1 MLRLFTSPDSYGN
14 LHRKHV
20 AEFSAAGFMV
30 KLRKGA
36 FIENPFYSG
45 EIRPRPLTED
55 PSEGA
60 ELINDALAA
69 NSLMIAR
76 VASPGGMLCGPTAAR
91 YHAAQFR
98 NATFDPEG
106 VINMAAGY
114 DNDVFVGANLSTQ
127 IPQLNEEDIIPLL
140 LRQHRSHITLP
151 EGLKDRTASLASLKH
166 PHSWYYEFA
175 SNNQVDRDGRNH
187 KYPITSPAFTLF
199 QLLTD
204 PELRSGS
211 EELALDL
218 FPSLG
223 LSPGSAGFEK
233 SVNALRNQIGRN
245 LRGNWTTKLDNF
257 EDQVLQLGKGAGL
270 KNRRVQ
276 ALVDV
281 SNAISNVFDVS
292 WYDKSIARL
301 EASVSNHYR
310 LVYHD
315 SWLLPL
321 YTNDADDSAL
331 NIMSL
336 LPEQVEI
343 TPSGMEAF
351 LLQYHSFMSNL
362 RICPHGKRVVR
373 PIDQLQQ
380 SLDSCIQHGQYSG
393 DLRSLPIKSSTF
405 MDDAGALTRETAM
418 TQISGAQVK
427 VPMNLRDNQ
436 LAPAIYE
443 PFTHILKLPA
453 PGDKDVLGTVEW
465 FGMQLAKGAG
475 LEVPSHCLVD
485 LHDTISDGSI
495 SQTEMD
501 AERSG
506 KREYVSEPALRDSL
520 ITARVSEQ
528 NPFLGA
534 HSPVSYDAPGF
545 LIERFDIPS
554 AVSGEKLLMEDFAQ
568 ILNRKDKYQ
577 GTAEQVAA
585 SLKSLSTNWQ
595 ADSQLLYRQVIASV
609 LISNADMHL
618 KNLGILKI
626 ANSDLTDFASIR
638 LAPAYDM
645 LFVRAIPNHDSL
657 IDQSLSVNN
666 TKNPT
671 TKDLISFA
679 IDFCDVDE
687 ERAYTVLSE
696 VAEGMTRAA
705 LEILDDIPPLIARS
719 GRQRTALYAAFST
732 FTNRL
737 SYNAIDFNDDDLLLR
752 LEQTILSLSER
763 FTSAGASIVADTST
777 FRDADV
783 NAEAIDEMLAA
794 SMDDPA
800 EQLPGTDMVELSSM
814 ESTENEAPRNT
825 FSVKSPPLF

>member
-1 MLRLFTSPDSYGN
+1 MLRLLTSPDSYGN

-20 AEFSAAGFMV
+20 AEFCDAGFMV

-45 EIRPRPLTED
+45 EIRPKPLTED
-55 PSEGA
+55 PEEGA
-60 ELINDALAA
+60 RLISEALAA
-69 NSLMIAR
+69 NSLMLAR

-91 YHAAQFR
+91 YHSALF
-98 NATFDPEG
+98 NNTTFDPEG
-106 VINMAAGY
+106 VIDMAAGY
-114 DNDVFVGANLSTQ
+114 DNDAFVGTGLSAQ
-127 IPQLNEEDIIPLL
+127 IPELREDDIIPLL
-140 LRQHRSHITLP
+140 LRQHRSHIKLP
-151 EGLKDRTASLASLKH
+151 DAFCDRTASLASLTH

-187 KYPITSPAFTLF
+187 KYPITSTAFTLF

-204 PELRSGS
+204 PAFKSVDEDLV
-211 EELALDL
+211 LDL
-218 FPSLG
+218 LPTLG
-223 LSPGSAGFEK
+223 LDPGSPGFEK
-233 SVNALRNQIGRN
+233 SVSALRDQIGRN
-245 LRGNWTTKLDNF
+245 LRGNWTTKLDAFQELTIN
-257 EDQVLQLGKGAGL
+257 LGRGAGL

-315 SWLLPL
+315 TWLLPL

-336 LPEQVEI
+336 FPEQVEI

-351 LLQYHSFMSNL
+351 LKQYHSFMSNL

-373 PIDQLQQ
+373 PIDQLEQP
-380 SLDSCIQHGQYSG
+380 LAECISGGGFAG
-393 DLRSLPIKSSTF
+393 DLHSLPIKASTF

-427 VPMNLRDNQ
+427 VPMNLRQSQ

-465 FGMQLAKGAG
+465 FGMQLSEGAG
-475 LEVPSHCLVD
+475 LPVPAHCMVD
-485 LHDTISDGSI
+485 LHDTIKDGSI
-495 SQTEMD
+495 TQSELD

-506 KREYVSEPALRDSL
+506 KREYVSEPALRDNL
-520 ITARVSEQ
+520 ITARVSDQ

-534 HSPVSYDAPGF
+534 HNPVSYDAPGF

-554 AVSGEKLLMEDFAQ
+554 IGGGAKLLMEDFAQ

-577 GTAEQVAA
+577 GTAEQVATA
-585 SLKSLSTNWQ
+585 LKTISTDWA
-595 ADSQLLYRQVIASV
+595 ADSQQLYRQLITSV

-618 KNLGILKI
+618 KNLGVLKT
-626 ANSDLTDFASIR
+626 ANEDMTNFSSVR

-657 IDQSLSVNN
+657 INQSLSVNN

-671 TKDLISFA
+671 KKDLVAFA
-679 IDFCDVDE
+679 IDFCDLDDTC
-687 ERAYTVLSE
+687 AYQILTD
-696 VAEGMTRAA
+696 VAEGMTRRA
-705 LEILDDIPPLIARS
+705 LDILGDLPPLIARS
-719 GRQRTALYAAFST
+719 GRQRTALYAAFGT

-737 SYNAIDFNDDDLLLR
+737 SYNEINFTDDELLAR
-752 LEQTILSLSER
+752 LERTILSLSER
-763 FTSAGASIVADTST
+763 VVGKRADEVVTDQST
-777 FRDADV
+777 LRDAQIGDD
-783 NAEAIDEMLAA
+783 ALDDMLNA
-794 SMDDPA
+794 SMEENLVES
-800 EQLPGTDMVELSSM
+800 EQEQVNDLESVE
-814 ESTENEAPRNT
+814 EDSTVTPSLQAPPV
-825 FSVKSPPLF
+825 F